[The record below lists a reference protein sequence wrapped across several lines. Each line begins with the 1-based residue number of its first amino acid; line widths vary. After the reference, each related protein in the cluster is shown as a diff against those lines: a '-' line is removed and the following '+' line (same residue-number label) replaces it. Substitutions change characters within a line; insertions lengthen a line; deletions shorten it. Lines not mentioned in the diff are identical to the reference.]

1 MLPPIAGD
9 LTVSE
14 LELPTIL
21 ATIRQTES
29 GGNYTAQAKGATASG
44 AYQYLDSTW
53 AGYGGFTRA
62 KDAPPEVQDARAAE
76 DVRRILAAN
85 NGSAAAVFASWYWP
99 ISLRDPSQLDIVP
112 MPGAGNKHTVRS
124 YVELQLGRLTTNLG
138 SRWGSLAPG
147 PVGAA
152 VDAAGAV
159 GDVLGWAGDKTAE
172 AVAAV
177 MGTVIDAIGKASLI
191 AVLIAGG
198 VALVALGSRKVVDQ

>member
-29 GGNYTAQAKGATASG
+29 GGNYTAQARGATASG

-53 AGYGGFTRA
+53 AGYGGYARA

-124 YVELQLGRLTTNLG
+124 YVELQLGRLTANLNG
-138 SRWGSLAPG
+138 SRWGSIAPG
-147 PVGAA
+147 PIGAA
-152 VDAAGAV
+152 ADVAGDVIGWFGNGASGIASSIVDAV
-159 GDVLGWAGDKTAE
+159 
-172 AVAAV
+172 
-177 MGTVIDAIGKASLI
+177 GKAAI
-191 AVLIAGG
+191 IGVLVAGG
-198 VALVALGSRKVVDQ
+198 VALVALGSRKVVTE